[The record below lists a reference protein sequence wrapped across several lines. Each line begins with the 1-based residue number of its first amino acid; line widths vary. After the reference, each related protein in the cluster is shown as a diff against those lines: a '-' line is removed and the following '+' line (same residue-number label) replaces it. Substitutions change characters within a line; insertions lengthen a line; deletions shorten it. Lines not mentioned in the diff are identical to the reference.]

1 MSGLSKIVEGSGLK
15 FRYKETD
22 FEGIMVSLSGNTY
35 NIKLKNGYNFSI
47 PAESLEIVEIFPPRA
62 AEVSEVDT
70 PVPAGKHKVSIIG
83 TGGTIAS
90 RVDYITGAVKP
101 VLNPGF
107 LRDNV
112 SSISEFDMD
121 LNLME
126 PMLSENLT
134 PDDWIR
140 IARLA
145 KTGLDK
151 NRGTIILHGTDTMSY
166 TASALSFMFPSLSG
180 PIIFAGSQR
189 SSDRPSSDAFLNLE
203 GALEFSKT
211 NLGEVTLAMHAGL
224 SDDRVALHRA
234 VRSRKMHTT
243 RRDAF
248 RTIGSEPLGYYFQKK
263 AQLKGDYRGR
273 AKETVLMDRL
283 DSRVSIV
290 FFHPALVA
298 SDFEAM
304 VQGKKA
310 VVIMGTGMGHTAS
323 RLYESIKDTI
333 SSGTKVMMTSQCISG
348 SVNLKVYSTGRE
360 LLSLGVIPLGNML
373 PEVAMVKS
381 MFVLANYPHEDF
393 EKYITEN
400 MRGEIVKNEPVFQ
413 EVS

>member
-166 TASALSFMFPSLSG
+166 TASALSFMFPSLGG

>member
-1 MSGLSKIVEGSGLK
+1 VSGLSKIVEGSGLK

>member
-47 PAESLEIVEIFPPRA
+47 PAGALEIVEIFPPSA
-62 AEVSEVDT
+62 STVPGTDM

-107 LRDNV
+107 LRESV
-112 SSISEFDMD
+112 SNISEFDVD
-121 LNLME
+121 LNLMT
-126 PMLSENLT
+126 PMLSENLN

-140 IARLA
+140 IARLT

-166 TASALSFMFPSLSG
+166 TASALSFMFQSLSG
-180 PIIFAGSQR
+180 PVIFAGSQR

-203 GALEFSKT
+203 GALEFST
-211 NLGEVTLAMHAGL
+211 VDLGEVTLAMHAGL
-224 SDDRVALHRA
+224 SDDKVVLHRA

-248 RTIGSEPLGYYFQKK
+248 RTIGGVPLGYYADRKV
-263 AQLKGDYRGR
+263 QLKGDYRRR
-273 AKETVLMDRL
+273 AMETILMDRL
-283 DSRVSIV
+283 ESRISIIY
-290 FFHPALVA
+290 FHPALGA

-304 VQGKKA
+304 VEGKKA

-333 SSGTKVMMTSQCISG
+333 SNGTKVMMTSQCISG

-360 LLSLGVIPLGNML
+360 LLSLGVIPLGSML
-373 PEVAMVKS
+373 PEIALVKS
-381 MFVLANYPHEDF
+381 MFVLANYPSEDF

-400 MRGEIVKNEPVFQ
+400 MRGEIVGNEPVFQ
-413 EVS
+413 GVS

>member
-1 MSGLSKIVEGSGLK
+1 MSKIVEGSGLK

>member
-47 PAESLEIVEIFPPRA
+47 PAEALDIVEVFPPRVS
-62 AEVSEVDT
+62 ETSEVDA

-112 SSISEFDMD
+112 SSISEFDVD

-211 NLGEVTLAMHAGL
+211 NLGEVALAMHAGL
-224 SDDRVALHRA
+224 SDDMVALHRA

-248 RTIGSEPLGYYFQKK
+248 RTIGGEPLGYYFQKK
-263 AQLKGDYRGR
+263 AQLKGNYRGR

-290 FFHPALVA
+290 FFHPALEA
-298 SDFEAM
+298 SDFDAM

-333 SSGTKVMMTSQCISG
+333 LSGTKVMMTSQCISG